1 MLAMLETFEVVDVG
15 LIEKSCLQ
23 AEFGQEQ
30 KVLINAFII
39 DLDIF
44 VNLNSIFGVLDGLVV
59 FS

>member
-1 MLAMLETFEVVDVG
+1 MLAMLEAFEVVDVG

-23 AEFGQEQ
+23 AELGQEQ
-30 KVLINAFII
+30 KVLIDAFIV

-44 VNLNSIFGVLDGLVV
+44 VNLNSIFCVLDGLVV